1 MNTHET
7 QLAALLSYYNA
18 RAAEFERIYH
28 RDDATAQ
35 AELAEIRSALRTAV
49 TARTVL
55 EVACG
60 TGYWT
65 EVIADVADGT
75 VATDLSPDM
84 LEIAQKKEWPTER
97 VRFQIADAYDLG
109 GVEGVFTAG
118 VAAFWLSHVPRRR
131 LVQFLDQLHARLL
144 PESVMFLA
152 DNVYVP
158 GLGGDLIVDPEIQ
171 DTFKSRSLEDGSTHV
186 VLKNYFSQAELEWF
200 LVGHRDIAVT
210 IGQRFWWASYRT
222 RTT

>member
-18 RAAEFERIYH
+18 RAAELERIYH

-49 TARTVL
+49 TARAVL

-65 EVIADVADGT
+65 EVIADVADGI

-84 LEIAQKKEWPTER
+84 LGIARKKEWLTDR

-109 GVEGVFTAG
+109 GAEGVFTAG

-131 LVQFLDQLHARLL
+131 LVQFLGQLHARS
-144 PESVMFLA
+144 E
-152 DNVYVP
+152 
-158 GLGGDLIVDPEIQ
+158 
-171 DTFKSRSLEDGSTHV
+171 
-186 VLKNYFSQAELEWF
+186 
-200 LVGHRDIAVT
+200 
-210 IGQRFWWASYRT
+210 
-222 RTT
+222 